1 MAILFQADSDI
12 NQRIADQTSPGVLII
27 PQDIPI
33 GVAIEELL
41 MIWATSEAHEWK
53 NRLDF
58 IPI

>member
-1 MAILFQADSDI
+1 MPRHFFEFL
-12 NQRIADQTSPGVLII
+12 ADQTSPGVLII
-27 PQDIPI
+27 PQDVPI